1 VKEIYKNNRQIFF
14 FIVVSNFML
23 YCGFRIW
30 QTMFNNFAVEEI
42 GVRPVDI
49 GWIQSL
55 REVPG
60 FLAFILGII
69 TLFISEAKIMGF
81 SIILLGI
88 GIFLTG
94 HVYTV
99 PYFIMATVL
108 MSIGFHF
115 FVPCNSAI
123 VMMLT
128 KSKDAPKTMG
138 QLRSIGAV
146 AALTGSVIVYVLT
159 GFLNYR
165 QIFMLLGL
173 ILTAGGVVLLFM
185 KGLKENLPL
194 FRKIKLRK
202 RYGLYY
208 VLAFLMGSRR
218 HIFTT
223 FAIFLLIK
231 KFGISVQTTAILFMI
246 NSFINIFSLQVV
258 GRLVGRY
265 GERLMLSISFS
276 LLILIFLGYAFI
288 NSLPV
293 LFLFFI
299 VDNILFGFNLAL
311 KTYFKKIVVSDDEIT
326 SNFSVELAIN
336 HLAAL
341 VIPVT
346 GGIIWQAIGSQ
357 APFLIGAGMLVIS
370 LVLMQ
375 FIRTTPGKILL

>member
-1 VKEIYKNNRQIFF
+1 
-14 FIVVSNFML
+14 ML